1 MVDTPLI
8 TRDSVASARQA
19 LLAQGRKA
27 SQRAVIKHLGGGSF
41 SQVGPL
47 LRELESEAGEVPG
60 STLTEPL
67 TAAVTEAIE
76 TLWRA
81 LGLEADR
88 VVNDARQ
95 QFERDLKAEQAA
107 RTQAEAATVRTQE
120 HLQVAQTTLVDL
132 EKALASE
139 QVVREQT
146 TAALEQERLA
156 HTRTDTQREA
166 AQAQAAER
174 QQLRDEALA
183 ERDALRV
190 ELDSVRRQ
198 TDELTQALHRE
209 ISEQRSAHEKRVDA
223 LNEAAAAAR
232 TSLAEQR
239 SQLDALQ
246 RENTNLTTVNSGLSV
261 RIDKTQS
268 ALANSEGQLL
278 ALKAQH
284 TSEQR
289 EWEALQAMMTARL
302 VDKDELIA
310 SLQRQITEPP
320 NDQAASVENDTSGV

>member
-8 TRDSVASARQA
+8 TRDSVARARDA

-60 STLTEPL
+60 SALTEPL
-67 TAAVTEAIE
+67 TAALTEAVE
-76 TLWRA
+76 ALWHA

-120 HLQVAQTTLVDL
+120 HLQAAQTTLVGL

-139 QVVREQT
+139 QSAREQI
-146 TAALEQERLA
+146 TAELAQERLA
-156 HTRTDTQREA
+156 HTRTDAQREA
-166 AQAQAAER
+166 AEGLSAER

-198 TDELTQALHRE
+198 TDALTQELRRE
-209 ISEQRSAHEKRVDA
+209 LSDQRTVHEQRVEA
-223 LNEAAAAAR
+223 LNEAQTQAR
-232 TSLAEQR
+232 SSIAEQR
-239 SQLDALQ
+239 SQLDALR
-246 RENTNLTTVNSGLSV
+246 RESTNLTTLNNGLSV
-261 RIDKTQS
+261 RIDKTQA
-268 ALANSEGQLL
+268 ALASTETRLQ
-278 ALKAQH
+278 ALTAQR
-284 TSEQR
+284 TAEQR
-289 EWEALQAMMTARL
+289 EGEALQAMMTARL
-302 VDKDELIA
+302 ADKEALIA
-310 SLQRQITEPP
+310 NLQKQIAEPP
-320 NDQAASVENDTSGV
+320 RDPKAPDGIDTDGV